1 MAQISILT
9 HIMNLAQMK
18 TPNNYLIIS
27 GEILWW
33 GKLLITIECH

>member
-18 TPNNYLIIS
+18 TPNKYLIIS
-27 GEILWW
+27 GEILW
-33 GKLLITIECH
+33 GKLVITIECH